1 MEVSKAEERLKVSLK
16 FSREF
21 QSLDRVKSE
30 FTACK
35 LQNSLENFGERCLV
49 TARKVSVKREFR

>member
-1 MEVSKAEERLKVSLK
+1 MKDGLTETLK

-30 FTACK
+30 FTGSK
-35 LQNSLENFGERCLV
+35 LQNSLENFAERCLV
-49 TARKVSVKREFR
+49 TTRKGSVKREFR